1 MSNDEDEIVK
11 IEHETDDNE
20 YLNCNCKNEDKF
32 ISTDYC
38 QECNE
43 GFCRFCVQAHQR
55 FQVAREHNIQKI
67 NYYCKCDTN
76 TEEKIPASKYCEE
89 CSEAFCTDC
98 VIAHGRL
105 IITKKHIP
113 KSIYQ

>member
-1 MSNDEDEIVK
+1 MPKVEEEI
-11 IEHETDDNE
+11 DDNIF
-20 YLNCNCKNEDKF
+20 LNCNCKDEDKLM
-32 ISTDYC
+32 STHYC

-43 GFCRFCVQAHQR
+43 GFCRFCVEVHQR
-55 FQVAREHNIQKI
+55 FQVARMHKIQPI
-67 NYYCKCDTN
+67 NYYCKCDT
-76 TEEKIPASKYCEE
+76 EEKISASKYCEE

-105 IITKKHIP
+105 IITKKHIL